1 MRRLRTQ
8 FKIAAWEQRERYQ
21 MNYEEDYLIKFYERE
36 REIQTTTDMI
46 EEETFL
52 HNFYQ
57 TELSLE
63 QEFETQTNNDMIE
76 EEKYLKNIYEELEIM
91 EASERKRIFRNALR
105 LKILREA
112 KRRIS
117 CKKAWKMYIWSL
129 FILKAKE
136 ILKERKKA
144 YMEKL
149 ARKASMRNALFIEAK
164 RLKHLLYLEKLR
176 KKYKKRRIITDIM
189 TEAKLRIALQNE
201 AAFRKIER
209 NRQRKEMKNMGKAE
223 KESYFFELYMREL
236 KKEEDRK
243 ASKLARKAERM
254 KQREERRK
262 LKLQK
267 GKEEEEDIQQEG
279 KLNKKKNALSKN
291 KGSDS
296 DSDSEEDPDDYL
308 KNVDVIYTKKEARSK
323 IASMDLGLGY
333 FSDSSEITESDED
346 ATNFFKSD

>member
-91 EASERKRIFRNALR
+91 EASERKLMAYQEWQEIEGKRIFRNALR

-149 ARKASMRNALFIEAK
+149 ARKTSMRNALFIEAQ

-279 KLNKKKNALSKN
+279 KLNKKK
-291 KGSDS
+291 
-296 DSDSEEDPDDYL
+296 
-308 KNVDVIYTKKEARSK
+308 
-323 IASMDLGLGY
+323 
-333 FSDSSEITESDED
+333 
-346 ATNFFKSD
+346 

>member
-57 TELSLE
+57 TELTLEEDERSLMMNSE
-63 QEFETQTNNDMIE
+63 NEMREVLAEELRLE

-91 EASERKRIFRNALR
+91 EASERKLMAYQEWQQIEGKRIFRNALR

-149 ARKASMRNALFIEAK
+149 ARKTSMRNALFIEAK

-279 KLNKKKNALSKN
+279 KLNKKK
-291 KGSDS
+291 
-296 DSDSEEDPDDYL
+296 
-308 KNVDVIYTKKEARSK
+308 
-323 IASMDLGLGY
+323 
-333 FSDSSEITESDED
+333 
-346 ATNFFKSD
+346 